1 MANVMLVDDDPAL
14 VEILS
19 TYLRHFSHEVETVS
33 SGDECLDAM
42 ARKRSDIVV
51 LDVNMPGVNG
61 WQTLQQI
68 RTEHHVPVIMLT
80 AAAEEADILKG
91 FALGA
96 DDYVS
101 KPFSFAQLEARIR
114 AVLTRGAGRPEPAPR
129 VITHGDLAVDLD
141 AHRVYRGGQPVK
153 LTPTEFRLLVTLMEQ
168 PNRVLSSEVL
178 VRRVW
183 GEEYASDSDYVRRYI
198 WYLRQKIEPN
208 PDDPAYIRNERNI
221 GYYFASS

>member
-1 MANVMLVDDDPAL
+1 
-14 VEILS
+14 
-19 TYLRHFSHEVETVS
+19 
-33 SGDECLDAM
+33 
-42 ARKRSDIVV
+42 
-51 LDVNMPGVNG
+51 
-61 WQTLQQI
+61 
-68 RTEHHVPVIMLT
+68 
-80 AAAEEADILKG
+80 
-91 FALGA
+91 
-96 DDYVS
+96 
-101 KPFSFAQLEARIR
+101 
-114 AVLTRGAGRPEPAPR
+114 